1 MARSSSRQ
9 ARTYPSKI
17 DLWLVGVLV
26 VAMTAAFAGVAAA
39 GFENGVLRAAQGGF
53 ILLGV
58 AGFIA
63 WIWLSTNYTLD
74 GPELIVRSGPFS
86 WRIPLAEIDAVE
98 KPTGFVRSG
107 SSPAL
112 SMDRLLVR
120 YGKGKKLMISPAEKQ
135 AFLKDLAARG
145 VKL

>member
-9 ARTYPSKI
+9 TRTYPSKI

-26 VAMTAAFAGVAAA
+26 AAMTAAFAGVVAA
-39 GFENGVLRAAQGGF
+39 GIEDGMLRVAQGFF
-53 ILLGV
+53 ILLGG
-58 AGFIA
+58 AGFVA
-63 WIWLSTNYTLD
+63 WIWLATNYTLEAD
-74 GPELIVRSGPFS
+74 DLVVRSGPFT
-86 WRIPLAEIDAVE
+86 WRVPLNDITAIET
-98 KPTGFVRSG
+98 PTGFVRSG

-120 YGKGKKLMISPAEKQ
+120 YGKNKRLMISPADKQ